1 MKTFFK
7 NVTRETLAGDYL
19 PESESSVEDQ
29 QQSSAAARVTVEQFQ
44 GYPTLPSDDS
54 DPGIEMTD
62 QQPNPLAAV
71 MQQMQQIQLELQEVK
86 KQQKD
91 DRKKEDK
98 QSYAQTWETCA
109 NPETH
114 DPIARVVAK
123 LEKPKVKDGTLD
135 YLMMLKEMKDA
146 GGVDRGVYAELSKA
160 EETYNR
166 RIREFSK
173 DAPTYDGNPK
183 TVFQ

>member
-1 MKTFFK
+1 MPLDSKFLESRKKSKVKTFFK

-29 QQSSAAARVTVEQFQ
+29 QQSSAAANSTAEQYQ

-54 DPGIEMTD
+54 DQEIEMAE
-62 QQPNPLAAV
+62 QQLNPLDAM
-71 MQQMQQIQLELQEVK
+71 MQQMQQLRLELQEVK
-86 KQQKD
+86 KQQQD

-98 QSYAQTWETCA
+98 QSYAQTWEACI

-123 LEKPKVKDGTLD
+123 LEKPKVRDESLE
-135 YLMMLKEMKDA
+135 YLKMLRDQRDA
-146 GGVDRGVYAELSKA
+146 GGADRSSAKMLS
-160 EETYNR
+160 YL
-166 RIREFSK
+166 
-173 DAPTYDGNPK
+173 
-183 TVFQ
+183 

>member
-29 QQSSAAARVTVEQFQ
+29 QQSSAAANSTAEQYQ
-44 GYPTLPSDDS
+44 GYPTLLSDDS
-54 DPGIEMTD
+54 DQEIEMTE
-62 QQPNPLAAV
+62 QQPNPLEV
-71 MQQMQQIQLELQEVK
+71 MMQQMQQMRMELQEVK
-86 KQQKD
+86 KQQQD

-98 QSYAQTWETCA
+98 QSYAQTWETCV

-123 LEKPKVKDGTLD
+123 LERTKVKDGTLE
-135 YLMMLKEMKDA
+135 YLQYLKDKRDTGE
-146 GGVDRGVYAELSKA
+146 VDRHLYADLSKA
-160 EETYNR
+160 EESYHR
-166 RIREFSK
+166 KMREFNK
-173 DAPTYDGNPK
+173 DAPHYNGNPK